1 MVNSKNSQIISPLRQ
16 LTATFAFN
24 GKLERIFLRPAR
36 NVIADDVSRV
46 EAIADRGLVGDRSS
60 AKTTN
65 NPQGSKRQ
73 VTLIQA
79 EHLPVLAA
87 LLKTPVD
94 VQFLRRNLVV
104 SGINL
109 LATKGLFKD
118 QPMQLTIGD
127 VVLEITGP
135 CEPCFKMEAVL
146 GKGGYNAMRGHGGM
160 TARIVKGGDLYVGD
174 TVTCSVYDDVQKMAG
189 INQTPSLF

>member
-1 MVNSKNSQIISPLRQ
+1 M
-16 LTATFAFN
+16 
-24 GKLERIFLRPAR
+24 
-36 NVIADDVSRV
+36 IADDVSRA
-46 EAIADRGLVGDRSS
+46 EAIAGRGLVGDWTG
-60 AKTTN
+60 AKPSN

-87 LLKTPVD
+87 LLKIPVD
-94 VQFLRRNLVV
+94 VQLLKRNLVV

-118 QPMQLTIGD
+118 QSMHLTIGD

-135 CEPCFKMEAVL
+135 CEPCSKMEAVL

-160 TARIVKGGDLYVGD
+160 TARIIRGGDLYVGD
-174 TVTCSVYDDVQKMAG
+174 TITCSVSDGMQNTTQPIKS
-189 INQTPSLF
+189 QL

>member
-1 MVNSKNSQIISPLRQ
+1 MDHSKHTQMASPLRQ
-16 LTATFAFN
+16 LTATFAFK
-24 GKLERIFLRPAR
+24 GKLERIFLRPFR
-36 NVIADDVSRV
+36 NVIADDVPRA
-46 EAIADRGLVGDRSS
+46 EAIAGRGLVGDRAG
-60 AKTTN
+60 AKPSI

-79 EHLPVLAA
+79 EHLPVLVVF
-87 LLKTPVD
+87 LKMPVD
-94 VQFLRRNLVV
+94 VQLLRRNLVV

-135 CEPCFKMEAVL
+135 CEPCSKMEAVL

-160 TARIVKGGDLYVGD
+160 TARIIRGGDLYVGD
-174 TVTCSVYDDVQKMAG
+174 TITCSVSDGMQNTTQS
-189 INQTPSLF
+189 IESHF

>member
-1 MVNSKNSQIISPLRQ
+1 MVDSKNLAVISPLRQ
-16 LTATFAFN
+16 LTAGFAYK
-24 GKLERIFLRPAR
+24 GKLERIFLRSTR
-36 NVIADDVSRV
+36 NVITGEVLRAEV
-46 EAIADRGLVGDRSS
+46 IAGRGLAGDRSS
-60 AKTTN
+60 AKPSN
-65 NPQGSKRQ
+65 NPHGSKRQ

-87 LLKTPVD
+87 LLKKPID
-94 VQFLRRNLVV
+94 VQMLRRNLVV

-135 CEPCFKMEAVL
+135 CEPCSKMERVL

-160 TARIVKGGDLYVGD
+160 TARIIKGGHLHVGD
-174 TVTCSVYDDVQKMAG
+174 HVNCSVFDEGLAS
-189 INQTPSLF
+189 NTASLF

>member
-1 MVNSKNSQIISPLRQ
+1 MDHSKHAQTASPLRQ

-36 NVIADDVSRV
+36 DMIADDVPRV
-46 EAIADRGLVGDRSS
+46 VAIAGRGLVGDRTGAKSS
-60 AKTTN
+60 N

-87 LLKTPVD
+87 FLKIPVD
-94 VQFLRRNLVV
+94 VQLLRRNLVV

-127 VVLEITGP
+127 VVLEITGS
-135 CEPCFKMEAVL
+135 CEPCSKMEAVL
-146 GKGGYNAMRGHGGM
+146 GKGW
-160 TARIVKGGDLYVGD
+160 L
-174 TVTCSVYDDVQKMAG
+174 
-189 INQTPSLF
+189 